1 MMKRARI
8 LLIALMVAALFSA
21 CAAVP
26 EKRPPEVIKE
36 TLPVD
41 EQKRLADEKFNEI
54 LLVSQSS
61 KDKSVTLPKM
71 EKLYLELVSAYPDA
85 PIAQE
90 SYFKLIEL
98 YVRKHIPPQYDKA
111 EKLYGEFSKLYPES
125 PFKNLVDRT
134 LGIMYYKDKEWDR
147 LLKLS
152 APVFMEFVEKG
163 KRPPPFMIFSYAESS
178 FQLRDFD
185 EAERGFKV
193 LLEEFPD
200 YSENR
205 LAKARITYIKNNR

>member
-1 MMKRARI
+1 MKRTRI
-8 LLIALMVAALFSA
+8 LLIALIVASLFSA

-26 EKRPPEVIKE
+26 EKRPPEVIRK
-36 TLPVD
+36 TVPVE

-61 KDKSVTLPKM
+61 KDKNVTLPKM
-71 EKLYLELVSAYPDA
+71 EKLYLELVNDYPDA

-90 SYFKLIEL
+90 SYFKLFEL
-98 YVRKHIPPQYDKA
+98 YVRKHVPPQYDKA
-111 EKLYGEFSKLYPES
+111 EKLYSEFSRRYPRS
-125 PFKNLVDRT
+125 AFKSLVDRT
-134 LGIMYYKDKEWDR
+134 LGIMYHKDKEWER

-152 APVFMEFVEKG
+152 KPVFMGFVEKG
-163 KRPPPFMIFSYAESS
+163 ERPPPFMIFSYAESS

-200 YSENR
+200 FSENG
-205 LAKARITYIKNNR
+205 LAKARITYIKNQR